1 MNIRPW
7 RGVVKTQCFTVVTRC
22 AQLAGLAIT
31 TGTIC
36 AVSAEELV
44 VDPVAAAHRLL
55 GATLTGRGVRAV
67 VVEVE
72 AYGGVPDGPWPDAA
86 AHSYRGRSGRNAVMF
101 GPPGRLYTYRSHGI
115 HVCANVAC
123 GPDGTAAAVLLR
135 AGAVETGTEVA
146 QARRGESVRG
156 VALARGPGNLCSAL
170 GIAMD
175 DNGIDLFDPDGPVT
189 LTLNDADD
197 ALVALSGPRV
207 GVSQAADRPWRL
219 WLAGRP
225 EVSAYRRS
233 PRAPGPGASD

>member
-1 MNIRPW
+1 MN
-7 RGVVKTQCFTVVTRC
+7 
-22 AQLAGLAIT
+22 AEQL
-31 TGTIC
+31 
-36 AVSAEELV
+36 E

-55 GATLTGRGVRAV
+55 GATITGRGVRAI

-86 AHSYRGRSGRNAVMF
+86 AHSYRGLNGRNAVMF

-115 HVCANVAC
+115 HVCANIVC

-135 AGAVETGTEVA
+135 AAAVEDGTDLSRS
-146 QARRGESVRG
+146 RRGEAVRP

-170 GIAMD
+170 GITMA
-175 DNGIDLFDPDGPVT
+175 DNTIDVFDPKSPVR
-189 LTLNDADD
+189 LTLNEAHG
-197 ALVALSGPRV
+197 AVSGPRV
-207 GVSQAADRPWRL
+207 GISQAADRPWRL

-233 PRAPGPGASD
+233 PRAPAPGTSD